1 MLAIKLMVSDLVW
14 DENLKL
20 LVVMFAVLNII

>member
-20 LVVMFAVLNII
+20 LVVTFAVLNII